1 MDRVI
6 TLMTF
11 ADQFGIIDEQLESEK
26 GKKVF
31 CSVFFV
37 WLRPHTLQS
46 MKFKVENTNLCV
58 CEST

>member
-11 ADQFGIIDEQLESEK
+11 ADQFGITDEQLESEK

-31 CSVFFV
+31 CLVFLLFD
-37 WLRPHTLQS
+37 
-46 MKFKVENTNLCV
+46 
-58 CEST
+58 